1 MHVFMYVCYRAAGAV
16 GIAESCGQGQRWHGS
31 EVTQFSPL
39 TEVEM
44 DGGGQERSERHETE
58 RLGDTAACPKKR
70 RVSSLRWLRAQTQGR
85 SRETV

>member
-58 RLGDTAACPKKR
+58 RLGDTAACPKTEGQQFAVAEGTNTR
-70 RVSSLRWLRAQTQGR
+70 TQP
-85 SRETV
+85 